1 MELDVSKT
9 IGLAVLSLSLILRL
23 TQATRQQLTIADSDP
38 HTGEY
43 SIPHWRSFDVY
54 VSVKKT
60 TKDTPDTDSQT
71 HRLTDTQTHRH
82 TDTQTHRQTDTQT
95 HREMVKMAK
104 TLHKSTFF
112 QSRVKSFSVSDI
124 EAIYN
129 Q

>member
-1 MELDVSKT
+1 M
-9 IGLAVLSLSLILRL
+9 
-23 TQATRQQLTIADSDP
+23 
-38 HTGEY
+38 
-43 SIPHWRSFDVY
+43 Y

-60 TKDTPDTDSQT
+60 TTKWHTPDTDSQT

-82 TDTQTHRQTDTQT
+82 TDTQT